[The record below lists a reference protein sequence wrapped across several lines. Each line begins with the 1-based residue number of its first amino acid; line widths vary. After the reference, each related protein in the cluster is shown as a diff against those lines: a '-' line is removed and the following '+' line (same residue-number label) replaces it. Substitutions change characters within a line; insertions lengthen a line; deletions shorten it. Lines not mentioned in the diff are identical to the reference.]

1 MTAIPPG
8 QGLTMIRA
16 EMARQHADARASYA
30 GAGEAAER
38 VAASIR
44 RTGRLTLLAMGGSHW
59 VNRAAAVLYRQ
70 AGIEV
75 GAEVLSEILVA
86 PLPDLERTVLIT
98 SQSGASGEVVA
109 YLDTP
114 AGRAERFGL
123 TLDPASPLGRRIPS
137 LAGVGGAERAFAA
150 TRSILVSHALHL
162 ALLAELGVPP
172 AAALAVLDAP
182 PLPPTDAALSL
193 LGSATSYI
201 LSGRAELQGVAESGA
216 LCIMELARLPGL
228 GLEGGQL
235 RHGPMEMLSPQT
247 GIILLRA
254 SGPSAALA
262 PGLAAACRAAGAPV
276 AVFDVS
282 GEAAIPDTVT
292 IRLPR
297 SEGMAAIFTVLPA
310 LQTLLVDLAAAR
322 LPDVGEPVRS
332 TKVTTE
338 I

>member
-1 MTAIPPG
+1 MSSIPPG
-8 QGLTMIRA
+8 QGLAMIRA
-16 EMARQHADARASYA
+16 EMARQHADARASF
-30 GAGEAAER
+30 AAAR
-38 VAASIR
+38 PAARQIAASLA

-59 VNRAAAVLYRQ
+59 VNRAAATLYRGL
-70 AGIEV
+70 GIEV
-75 GAEVLSEILVA
+75 ACEVLSEVLIT
-86 PLPDLERTVLIT
+86 PLPNLPRTVLVT

-114 AGRAERFGL
+114 AGQAERYGL
-123 TLDPASPLGRRIPS
+123 TLDPTSALGRRLPG
-137 LAGVGGAERAFAA
+137 LAGAGGPERAFAA

-162 ALLAELGVPP
+162 ALLAELG
-172 AAALAVLDAP
+172 AAPQTALAVLDAP
-182 PLPPTDAALSL
+182 PLPPTDAALAL
-193 LGSATSYI
+193 LAGASSYV

-216 LCIMELARLPGL
+216 LCIMELAHLPGL

-235 RHGPMEMLSPQT
+235 RHGPMEMLSPTT

-254 SGPSAALA
+254 AGPSAALA
-262 PGLAAACRAAGAPV
+262 PGLVAACRAAGAPV

-282 GEAAIPDTVT
+282 GEAPVPDAVT

-297 SEGMAAIFTVLPA
+297 HEGMAAVFAILPA
-310 LQTLLVDLAAAR
+310 LQTFLVELAVRR
-322 LPDVGEPVRS
+322 LPDVGEPIRS